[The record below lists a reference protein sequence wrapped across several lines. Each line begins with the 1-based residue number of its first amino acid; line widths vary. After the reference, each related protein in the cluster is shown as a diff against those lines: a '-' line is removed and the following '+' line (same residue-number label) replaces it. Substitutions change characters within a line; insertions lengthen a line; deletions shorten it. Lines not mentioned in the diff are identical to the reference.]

1 VRGNTNG
8 ISPQRGEKMLVMT
21 ATFEKNIVDKIR
33 KLSEIQK
40 LELLSYIESL
50 NEKFKRFEGPK
61 GLNRALRAV
70 EDTWGTMNL
79 SEKIEYIAE
88 DKELEYEI

>member
-8 ISPQRGEKMLVMT
+8 ISLQRGEKMLVMT
-21 ATFEKNIVDKIR
+21 ANFEKNIVDKIR

-40 LELLSYIESL
+40 LELLNYIESL

-61 GLNRALRAV
+61 GLNRALRGGVYFGVMCFCRCLKA
-70 EDTWGTMNL
+70 L
-79 SEKIEYIAE
+79 IEP
-88 DKELEYEI
+88 